1 MSFTSRES
9 HSAFP
14 RPVSPGRDPAPGNA
28 EPIFEYLE
36 NRAALLRAI
45 HLEDL
50 LRELPLLRIQFAG
63 LVSPRFPHLGPQ
75 LKLLSEFFND
85 SANGVFAGVSPAVRR
100 EVALALR
107 YVAKNTDVVGGKETG
122 YADDSHIVRAVLR
135 RHQDVFREYCALR
148 KISWPKI
155 TGTA

>member
-1 MSFTSRES
+1 MSFTSQES

-14 RPVSPGRDPAPGNA
+14 RPVSPGQDPARGNA

-63 LVSPRFPHLGPQ
+63 MVSPRFPHLGPQ
-75 LKLLSEFFND
+75 LKLLSEFFED
-85 SANGVFAGVSPAVRR
+85 SGNGAFAGVSPAVRR

-107 YVAKNTDVVGGKETG
+107 YAAKNTDVGVKETG

-135 RHQDVFREYCALR
+135 RHQDVFREYCAFR